1 LRLKPKGKQQQ
12 QVDNNNNNNSSCSK
26 VVVFY
31 DFLAQKNSNTDDA
44 SSSISPATSG
54 ITDELGQHENEDSS
68 SSFTINPNT
77 KP

>member
-1 LRLKPKGKQQQ
+1 LRLKPKAKQQQ
-12 QVDNNNNNNSSCSK
+12 QVNNSSSK

-31 DFLAQKNSNTDDA
+31 DFLNTDA
-44 SSSISPATSG
+44 SSSSSISPTTSG

-68 SSFTINPNT
+68 TSFTIIPNT